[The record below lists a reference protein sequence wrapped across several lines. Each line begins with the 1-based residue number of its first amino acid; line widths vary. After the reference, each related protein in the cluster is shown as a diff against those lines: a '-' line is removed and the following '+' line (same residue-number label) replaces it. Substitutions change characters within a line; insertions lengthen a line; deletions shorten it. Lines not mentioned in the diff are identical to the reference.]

1 MSFLRRISF
10 GVALLSA
17 TSSLALAAP
26 VAQVIKLSGAAELKR
41 GNATAPLQLGTALEL
56 GDQLTTTDNGRVRLQ
71 LLDGSTINLGAGSAL
86 LIDDLVSGGPGTER
100 QIELE
105 LQKGALKAEAA
116 PATPKSR
123 FEVRTPLAVTAVRG
137 TVWGIV
143 AQPQQSD
150 VIIIEGRVGIRRNI
164 FTGESGI
171 SLTRN
176 HGLTVTADALGQMR
190 RWSPE
195 EIAAFEALTNVPG
208 TEIPFNPNAAPAPA
222 LVPIVLP
229 PSETAP
235 DSKKKKNCL
244 DQDSLNCRIGDRNNS
259 SDGSSRDNDHDHDS
273 DGGSGNY

>member
-1 MSFLRRISF
+1 MSFPRRISL
-10 GVALLSA
+10 GLALLSA

-41 GNATAPLQLGTALEL
+41 GNATAPLQLGTALEI
-56 GDQLTTTDNGRVRLQ
+56 GDQLTTAENGRVRLQ
-71 LLDGSTINLGAGSAL
+71 LIDGSTINLGSGSAL

-105 LQKGALKAEAA
+105 LGRGALKAEAA

-123 FEVRTPLAVTAVRG
+123 FEIRTPLAVTAVRG

-143 AQPQQSD
+143 AKPQQSD
-150 VIIIEGRVGIRRNI
+150 VIIIDGRVGIRRNI
-164 FTGESGI
+164 FTGESAI

-176 HGLTVTADALGQMR
+176 HGITVTAEALGQMR

-195 EIAAFEALTNVPG
+195 EIAAFESLTNVPG
-208 TEIPFNPNAAPAPA
+208 TEIPFSPDAAPAPA

-229 PSETAP
+229 PSETEP
-235 DSKKKKNCL
+235 KGKRKKNCP
-244 DQDSLNCRIGDRNNS
+244 DQDSLNCRIGGRDDS
-259 SDGSSRDNDHDHDS
+259 GGSRHESGGGNDN

>member
-1 MSFLRRISF
+1 MSFLRRVSL
-10 GVALLSA
+10 GLALLSA

-71 LLDGSTINLGAGSAL
+71 LLDGSTINLGSGSAL

-105 LQKGALKAEAA
+105 LEKGSLKAEAA

-123 FEVRTPLAVTAVRG
+123 FEIRTPLAVTAVRG

-164 FTGESGI
+164 FTGETGI

-176 HGLTVTADALGQMR
+176 HGLSVTADALGQMR

-229 PSETAP
+229 PSEKKP
-235 DSKKKKNCL
+235 GSKKKICL
-244 DQDSLNCRIGDRNNS
+244 DEDSLNCRIGGRNNS
-259 SDGSSRDNDHDHDS
+259 SDSGGHEGGKDNGHDHDN
-273 DGGSGNY
+273 GNSF